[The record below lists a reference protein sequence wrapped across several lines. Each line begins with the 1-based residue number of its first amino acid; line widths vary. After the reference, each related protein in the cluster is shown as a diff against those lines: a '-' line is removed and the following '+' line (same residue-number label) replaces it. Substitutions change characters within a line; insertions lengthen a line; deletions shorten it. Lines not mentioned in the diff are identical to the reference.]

1 MNFLKFILGSRERRK
16 KLVSSKSVSN
26 MTKLAQSG
34 APPIPEPDYSCTDSE
49 GESDDGHKDGSTL
62 AAKLMSVQLQP
73 VENSGN
79 SNTR

>member
-1 MNFLKFILGSRERRK
+1 M
-16 KLVSSKSVSN
+16 SSKSTSSI
-26 MTKLAQSG
+26 TKLAQIG

-49 GESDDGHKDGSTL
+49 GESEDEQKDATTL
-62 AAKLMSVQLQP
+62 ASKLMNVQLQP

>member
-1 MNFLKFILGSRERRK
+1 MN
-16 KLVSSKSVSN
+16 KLV
-26 MTKLAQSG
+26 QSG

-49 GESDDGHKDGSTL
+49 GESDDEHKDSTSL
-62 AAKLMSVQLQP
+62 AAKLMSVQLHP

>member
-1 MNFLKFILGSRERRK
+1 MFLLAGSRERRK
-16 KLVSSKSVSN
+16 KLVSSKSTSSI
-26 MTKLAQSG
+26 TKLSQSG

-49 GESDDGHKDGSTL
+49 GESDDEHKDTVTL
-62 AAKLMSVQLQP
+62 ATKLMSVQLQP

>member
-1 MNFLKFILGSRERRK
+1 MFTGSRERRR
-16 KLVSSKSVSN
+16 KLVSSKSTSSIS
-26 MTKLAQSG
+26 KLAQPS

-49 GESDDGHKDGSTL
+49 GDTDDERKDPSSL